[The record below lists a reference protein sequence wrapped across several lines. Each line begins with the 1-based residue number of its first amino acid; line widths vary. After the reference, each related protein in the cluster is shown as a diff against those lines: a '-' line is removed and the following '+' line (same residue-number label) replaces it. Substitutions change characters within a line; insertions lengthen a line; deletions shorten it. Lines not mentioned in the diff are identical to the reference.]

1 MHFNAFH
8 NIFSYPFIILQV
20 MLVIVFNLILMG
32 IEVNITL
39 GRPAGAE
46 TPTIFLALNIGIAPQ
61 NVTFRASFF
70 FTWL

>member
-1 MHFNAFH
+1 MAYKIANST
-8 NIFSYPFIILQV
+8 IFGTSAARQQVLLRFEWQV

-46 TPTIFLALNIGIAPQ
+46 TPTIFLALNIGIAP
-61 NVTFRASFF
+61 
-70 FTWL
+70 